1 MHVSQII
8 MLYILSL
15 YCVICQLY
23 LNITG
28 KIKEE
33 AKKKK
38 KREREREKERKRKVE
53 ELRELWT

>member
-28 KIKEE
+28 KRKEE

-38 KREREREKERKRKVE
+38 EREREKERKRKVE

>member
-23 LNITG
+23 HNITG
-28 KIKEE
+28 KRKEE

-38 KREREREKERKRKVE
+38 ERERENMERLTPDFNVGC
-53 ELRELWT
+53 